1 MSDFNHSNDHMTL
14 LYLTMG
20 LIEEVDE
27 LCHKITSRSS
37 IQSVVSEAGDVLW
50 YIEALKIKLSYVEP
64 LVMVRGDLKHV
75 SMKFF
80 TLIKKSV
87 FFNEFDEKN
96 TMNILSSLSGRLMLM
111 LNNGGYVVDIVTIM
125 ESNCLKLNNR
135 YGKNRD
141 TIYINKDVQTE
152 DMLIL
157 NYINKQNKTNTYEKN

>member
-1 MSDFNHSNDHMTL
+1 MTL
-14 LYLTMG
+14 LYLTIG
-20 LIEEVDE
+20 LIEEIKE
-27 LCHKITSRSS
+27 LYDKIDSKSS
-37 IQSVVSEAGDVLW
+37 VQSVVSEAGDVLW
-50 YIEALKIKLSYVEP
+50 YIEALKVKLSYTEP
-64 LVMVRGDLKHV
+64 LVMVRGDLRHV
-75 SMKFF
+75 SMKFL

-96 TMNILSSLSGRLMLM
+96 VMNILSSLSGRLMLV
-111 LNNGGYVVDIVTIM
+111 LSNSGYAVDIVTIM

-157 NYINKQNKTNTYEKN
+157 NYINKQNKTNIYEKN